1 MSFKEQFPI
10 LSRGTYLNTASSGIL
25 STSLLDWR
33 RNHDLEFFNQGSG
46 FRLNQA
52 AFLQQVKEKV
62 ADFFGA
68 KAANTFLVPNF
79 SYGFNIFLEGLS
91 GTHRFLLLEEDY
103 PSVNYAVECRGFIS
117 DYIQADELL
126 QDTIFEKID
135 IFKPTVFAFSIVQ
148 YTNGFKIDLEF
159 IKKLKAKFPALLIIA
174 DGTQYCGTENFNFET
189 SGLDFLA
196 ASGYKWMLAGY
207 GNGFVLVKD
216 ELASALYI
224 HTEKINP
231 PKELFLQSRS
241 RLSFYFEPGHQD
253 TLSFGS
259 LYQSILL
266 LEKIGKDNVEREIK
280 MLGETAMNAFTI
292 RGLIEDSIVKSGWS
306 SSIFNL
312 NISEQLYQKLLEAQ
326 VICLSRGKGT
336 RVAFHFYN
344 TEDDLNH
351 LLSVIDKNR

>member
-10 LSRGTYLNTASSGIL
+10 LTQFTYLNTASSGIL

-52 AFLQQVKEKV
+52 IFLQQVKEKV
-62 ADFFGA
+62 ADFFHA

-103 PSVNYAVECRGFIS
+103 PSVNYAVECRGFS
-117 DYIQADELL
+117 CDYIQPDEFLE
-126 QDTIFEKID
+126 QKIFEKINT
-135 IFKPTVFAFSIVQ
+135 FKPTVFAFSIVQ

-159 IKKLKAKFPALLIIA
+159 IKRLKANFPALLIVA
-174 DGTQYCGTENFNFET
+174 DGTQYCGTENLNFES
-189 SGLDFLA
+189 SGLDFLG

-216 ELASALYI
+216 ELASALYV
-224 HTEKINP
+224 HQEKLSP

-259 LYQSILL
+259 LYQSILF
-266 LEKIGKDNVEREIK
+266 LEKIGMNTVEREIK
-280 MLGETAMNAFTI
+280 ALGETAMNAFAV
-292 RGLIEDSIVKSGWS
+292 RGLIDESIVKSPAR

-312 NISEQLYQKLLEAQ
+312 NISEQVYHKLLEEQ

-344 TEDDLNH
+344 TEGDLNH
-351 LLSVIDKNR
+351 LLRVIDQNL